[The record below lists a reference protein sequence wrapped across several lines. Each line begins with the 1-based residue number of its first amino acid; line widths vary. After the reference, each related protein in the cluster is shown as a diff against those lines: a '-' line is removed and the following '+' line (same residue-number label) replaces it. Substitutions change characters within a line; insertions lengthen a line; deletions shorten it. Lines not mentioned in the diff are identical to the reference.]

1 MSKVL
6 ILANSSSGLYGF
18 RNELVVELLKKYE
31 VYASLPDRTNN
42 EELESE
48 GVKIIET
55 PINRRGMNPL
65 EDLKLFRTYLAIIK
79 QTDPDV
85 VLTYTIKPNVYG
97 GMACRIKKVTYLSNI
112 TGLGSALEN
121 PGILQKLTKIM
132 YKTGLKNAQTVFF
145 QNSYNLG
152 YFNDNKLC
160 KAQKVL
166 LPGSGVNVERFSVLP
181 WPEDKTGFVFIS
193 RVMKEKG
200 IEEFFECAKTVKSKR
215 DDVEFHVLGYC
226 EEGYEGTLKEL
237 NDKGVIIYHG
247 SVLDVRPY
255 LAQVKCIIHPSY
267 HEGMSNVCLEAAACG
282 RAVITTDRPG
292 CRETVIDGESGYMVP
307 ARDKDALTNAVEK
320 FLSLTDEEQKAMGDA
335 SRKHVEEKFD
345 RNIVVEAYMNEIDKI
360 IASKE

>member
-1 MSKVL
+1 MAIVL

-18 RNELVVELLKKYE
+18 RNELVLELLKKYE
-31 VYASLPDRTNN
+31 VYASLPDETNN
-42 EELESE
+42 KELSEE
-48 GVKIIET
+48 GCKIIKT
-55 PINRRGMNPL
+55 SINRRGMNPI
-65 EDLKLFRTYLAIIK
+65 EDLKLFRDYLSLIK
-79 QTDPDV
+79 QIKPDV

-97 GMACRIKKVTYLSNI
+97 GLACRIKKIPYICNI

-121 PGILQKLTKIM
+121 PGILQKLTKKL
-132 YKTGLKNAQTVFF
+132 YKTGLKNAVTVFF
-145 QNSYNLG
+145 QNSYNLD
-152 YFNDNKLC
+152 YFEKNKIC
-160 KAQKVL
+160 RSNKVL

-181 WPEDKTGFVFIS
+181 WPEDKTRFIFIS

-200 IEEFFECAKTVKSKR
+200 IEEFFDCAKAVRNKH

-226 EEGYEGTLKEL
+226 EEEYETILQDLNKE
-237 NDKGVIIYHG
+237 GIIVYHG

-292 CRETVIDGESGYMVP
+292 CRETAIDGETGYIIP
-307 ARDKDALTNAVEK
+307 ARNSGALIQAVER
-320 FLSLTDEEQKAMGDA
+320 FIALSDDEKKAMGEA

-345 RNIVVEAYMNEIDKI
+345 RNIVVKEYLNQLERI
-360 IASKE
+360 IG